1 MLEKE
6 KIALRIQQIRSSSK
20 QTPFLWKVLLDW
32 NSIQFAI
39 GLMLILIAALS
50 PLFLKADYYLN
61 ILILT
66 ILYAYVGLAWNIV
79 GGYAGLL
86 LFGFI
91 PFFGLGAYT
100 TVILLNHYLI
110 SPWVGIF
117 IGMIPAVLLALLIAF
132 LTLRYGLKEDYF
144 LLFTMA
150 VMVVLSL
157 VFSKLKIAGG
167 AIGISISFVQSSF
180 ERMVFIERAP
190 YLYIS
195 LVLLFLGLVVNFLVA
210 RSKLGRYLVAIR
222 ENEDG
227 AKALG
232 VNISLYKTYA
242 LLISA
247 ALNALAGGFYMV
259 YTTFIDPLLVFGGP
273 FNFELLIAPI
283 IGGRGTVIGPILG
296 AILNKPMVEL
306 VRGYFSIS
314 RAGTTLII
322 YGLFLMVFIIF
333 LPRGVAGL
341 LEPFYRRIR
350 QRTIARLNV
359 AQGTATIQSDTE

>member
-1 MLEKE
+1 MISQERLLQQKQKE
-6 KIALRIQQIRSSSK
+6 RERSSRI
-20 QTPFLWKVLLDW
+20 PAFWRVFIDW
-32 NSIQFAI
+32 NKFQLALS
-39 GLMLILIAALS
+39 LILLIVAALAPFYMKS
-50 PLFLKADYYLN
+50 DYYLN
-61 ILILT
+61 IVILT
-66 ILYAYVGLAWNIV
+66 VLYAFVGLAWNIV

-100 TVILLNHYLI
+100 TVILLNHFYI
-110 SPWVGIF
+110 SPWAGIF
-117 IGMIPAVLLALLIAF
+117 IGTIPAMLLALLIAF

-150 VMVVLSL
+150 VMVVLAL
-157 VFSKLKIAGG
+157 IFSKIKMAGG
-167 AIGISISFVQSSF
+167 AVGISISFVRSSL
-180 ERMVFIERAP
+180 ERMVFIEKAP

-195 LVLLFLGLVVNFLVA
+195 VGLLLIGIVVNYLVA
-210 RSKLGRYLVAIR
+210 NSKLGKYLIAIR

-232 VNISLYKTYA
+232 VDISKFKTFA

-259 YTTFIDPLLVFGGP
+259 YTTFIDPPLVFGGP
-273 FNFELLIAPI
+273 FNFELLISPI
-283 IGGRGTVIGPILG
+283 IGGRGTILGPILG

-306 VRGYFSIS
+306 VRGYFSVS

-322 YGLFLMVFIIF
+322 YGLFLMIFIIF
-333 LPRGVAGL
+333 LPKGIIGL
-341 LEPFYRRIR
+341 FVKPYQRAR
-350 QRTIARLNV
+350 QRVLAKYTSLNDPNQ
-359 AQGTATIQSDTE
+359 AKEKEA

>member
-6 KIALRIQQIRSSSK
+6 KLLHQMNRIQQASK
-20 QTPFLWKVLLDW
+20 RTPLFYRLVLDW
-32 NSIQFAI
+32 NNLQFAT
-39 GLMLILIAALS
+39 GLILILLATLAPIFIKS
-50 PLFLKADYYLN
+50 EYYLN

-86 LFGFI
+86 MFGFI

-100 TVILLNHYLI
+100 TVIMLNHYLV

-117 IGMIPAVLLALLIAF
+117 IGIVPAVLLGLLIAF

-150 VMVVLSL
+150 VMVVLAL
-157 VFSKLKIAGG
+157 VFSKLKITGG

-180 ERMVFIERAP
+180 ERMVFIEKVP
-190 YLYIS
+190 YLYIA
-195 LVLLFLGLVVNFLVA
+195 LALLLLGLVVNFLIA
-210 RSKLGRYLVAIR
+210 RSRLGRYLVAIR

-232 VNISLYKTYA
+232 VDISRYKTIA

-259 YTTFIDPLLVFGGP
+259 YTTFIEPPLVFGGP

-283 IGGRGTVIGPILG
+283 IGGRGTILGPILG
-296 AILNKPMVEL
+296 AILNKPVVEL
-306 VRGYFSIS
+306 VRGYFSVS

-322 YGLFLMVFIIF
+322 YGVFLMVFIIF
-333 LPRGVAGL
+333 LPRGLIGL
-341 LEPFYRRIR
+341 LERPYRRLR
-350 QRTIARLNV
+350 QRILTNRKTNGAKILN
-359 AQGTATIQSDTE
+359 QSEME